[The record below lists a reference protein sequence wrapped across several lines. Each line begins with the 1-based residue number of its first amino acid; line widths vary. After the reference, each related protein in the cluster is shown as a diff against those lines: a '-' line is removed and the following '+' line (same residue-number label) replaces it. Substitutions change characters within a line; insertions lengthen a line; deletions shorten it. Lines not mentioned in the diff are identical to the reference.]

1 MDQENRNVLSEQS
14 MLNTVS
20 LKKAF
25 IPRIEALT
33 TAIHESSSSSGKLTK
48 AIIALTFI
56 GLVLVVVEIVLSLDL
71 SVNPE
76 SLTDSQLECIVKLSE
91 GRPDSAMKYVQELC
105 LDLP

>member
-1 MDQENRNVLSEQS
+1 MEEGSRNELAEQS
-14 MLNTVS
+14 MLNTVN

-33 TAIHESSSSSGKLTK
+33 SAIHESSNSSGKLTK
-48 AIIALTFI
+48 AIIALTVI
-56 GLVLVVVEIVLSLDL
+56 GLLLVVVEIFLSLDL

-76 SLTDSQLECIVKLSE
+76 LLTDRQLECIVRLAE

-105 LDLP
+105 LELP